1 MGIIKFKA
9 HLSLRY
15 LSKNSQNVACP
26 WGIVHIDSTIS
37 PLPVKH
43 AYPRGLP
50 PFILGAIRFSRE
62 NDVIGAKVSDWNFV
76 GPWVLIPAV
85 ILMAL
90 EGVRRRGLAPINH
103 LYLKL

>member
-43 AYPRGLP
+43 VYPRGSPLYIP
-50 PFILGAIRFSRE
+50 GAIRFSGE
-62 NDVIGAKVSDWNFV
+62 NYAIGAKVSDWNFV
-76 GPWVLIPAV
+76 GPWALIPAV
-85 ILMAL
+85 ILVAL
-90 EGVRRRGLAPINH
+90 EGVRRRLAPFNN
-103 LYLKL
+103 LNLKL